1 MSRRSREEARQQEK
15 EAKSRRALKERAY
28 QETQRSVYA
37 RIYQEQDAMPDDY
50 EEAFQEEVS
59 PPGRKGKRGRTVLI
73 TLLLMLLALV
83 GAALAAHLPPG
94 TDCLDPG
101 TLPPGYRLILVRTA
115 AGSRLMMCFRP
126 RGLYIRR
133 GRIWQ
138 AAEAVVAISGE
149 LEGARALLPAALM
162 NGELGV

>member
-83 GAALAAHLPPG
+83 GAVK
-94 TDCLDPG
+94 
-101 TLPPGYRLILVRTA
+101 GYKVRVMPFQRWGFRKTRLKRT
-115 AGSRLMMCFRP
+115 
-126 RGLYIRR
+126 
-133 GRIWQ
+133 
-138 AAEAVVAISGE
+138 
-149 LEGARALLPAALM
+149 
-162 NGELGV
+162 

>member
-1 MSRRSREEARQQEK
+1 MSRRSREEALQQEK

-83 GAALAAHLPPG
+83 GAALAAHA
-94 TDCLDPG
+94 
-101 TLPPGYRLILVRTA
+101 ILVHRPEIPAPAGGRTSTPSSWWDGTTRA
-115 AGSRLMMCFRP
+115 AATPTPSWWGASTP
-126 RGLYIRR
+126 RTGP
-133 GRIWQ
+133 WTC
-138 AAEAVVAISGE
+138 
-149 LEGARALLPAALM
+149 
-162 NGELGV
+162 